1 MTVVNYG
8 KKRFLIVDNIKP
20 SRDALKQL
28 AISLDADRIDSTLY
42 PNDVIAM
49 CQNINYDIIFLGYDL
64 GEDQKNGQQILE
76 ELRTTGGI
84 TRQCVVI
91 IITAESSQEM
101 VLAALEHKPDDYLTK
116 PYTINDLTTR
126 LDRCLKKKVAMSDI
140 YQALDDKNIDK
151 VVKLCDLKIKRTQ
164 KYKLEC
170 LGIKSRQHYERQQ
183 FKQAKKIYLTYQD
196 TPNCQWAIIGLGK
209 IALLEN
215 DIPFAISLFQQ
226 LIEANPY
233 YLSSYD
239 WLSQAYL
246 TLDQFDKA
254 EAILDKAVHVSPRS
268 IVRLKAFAEICYHN
282 EKYEKAALAYLTANN
297 LAYNSIHHHPNNA
310 LNFARALTEYS
321 ADIDVQQAKR
331 LNNKAFKALSLMT
344 KEFKKV
350 ELKIQSNLLSACL
363 YKNTEE
369 FKQSTEMLKEAKK
382 TLDKL
387 DENVSPISLIEM
399 SKSFIKLEETKA
411 ANQLMTSLIERC
423 HDDLLLMTEIDKL
436 EENTL
441 DDSDKSKTQR
451 ALNVAASLYKNR
463 DYNAA
468 IKKLRR
474 AMLLY
479 PSHLG
484 IKLNLLQVLL
494 VSFEMKPNDTIKIEQ
509 ASSLIKSLN
518 DMEQNNRSYLRFE
531 KLNDKYKQLKQACFG
546 PSELSN
552 TIPYK

>member
-1 MTVVNYG
+1 MSVVNYG

-28 AISLDADRIDSTLY
+28 AISLNADRIDSTLY
-42 PNDVIAM
+42 PNDVITM
-49 CQNINYDIIFLGYDL
+49 CENIKYDIIFLGYDL

-76 ELRTTGGI
+76 ELRITGGI
-84 TRQCVVI
+84 GRQCIVI
-91 IITAESSQEM
+91 IITAEISQEM

-140 YQALDDKNIDK
+140 YQALDDKNMNK
-151 VVKLCDLKIKRTQ
+151 VVRLCDQKIKKDKT
-164 KYKLEC
+164 YKLEC
-170 LGIKSRQHYERQQ
+170 LGIKSRQHYESQQ

-215 DIPFAISLFQQ
+215 DAPFAISLFKQ
-226 LIEANPY
+226 LISSSPY

-239 WLSQAYL
+239 WLSQAYI
-246 TLDQFDKA
+246 TLDKFDKA
-254 EAILDKAVHVSPRS
+254 EEVLDKAVQVSPRS
-268 IVRLKAFAEICYHN
+268 VVRLKAFAEICFNN
-282 EKYEKAALAYLTANN
+282 EKYEKAALAYLTANE
-297 LAYNSIHHHPNNA
+297 LAYNSIHHNPNNA

-321 ADIDVQQAKR
+321 ADIDIQQAKR
-331 LNNKAFKALSLMT
+331 LNNKAFKALALMT
-344 KEFKKV
+344 KEFKKI

-363 YKNTEE
+363 YKNTKE
-369 FKQSTEMLKEAKK
+369 FRQSTDMLKEAKK

-387 DENVSPISLIEM
+387 DENVSPISLVEM
-399 SKSFIKLEETKA
+399 SKSFIKLQENKA

-423 HDDLLLMTEIDKL
+423 HDDLLLMTEVDKL

-441 DDSDKSKTQR
+441 DNTDKSKAQR

-463 DYNAA
+463 DYNSA

-479 PSHLG
+479 PSHIG
-484 IKLNLLQVLL
+484 IRLNLLQVLL
-494 VSFEMKPNDTIKIEQ
+494 VSFEIKRDDLIKIEQ
-509 ASSLIKSLN
+509 ASSLIKSFREI
-518 DMEQNNRSYLRFE
+518 EQNNRSYLRFE
-531 KLNDKYKQLKQACFG
+531 KLNDKYKQLKQECFG
-546 PSELSN
+546 PSKMSR
-552 TIPYK
+552 